1 MKARCPAMRT
11 KRAAGSSYQS
21 RFNLELQKRRRDSR
35 SAIKSKRP
43 AIPYLGWMLVFTIVP
58 LLMVFY
64 YAFTDADG
72 AFTLKNFVNISDYSH
87 IFLYSLYVA
96 LISTV
101 ICLVL
106 AYPLSFF
113 ISRCTARKQR
123 IIIMFLMVPMWMNF
137 LLRVYAWVLIL
148 QSNGPLDT
156 LLQVFGIHVSL
167 IGNTGAIVVG
177 MVYEFLPFMILPIH
191 SVMSKIDDSLIEAA
205 QDLGCSTVKVFRKII
220 FPLSIPGIIS
230 GVTMVFV
237 PTASTFLVAQYLGG
251 DQLMIGDVIERV
263 FQFNHNDGSAI
274 ALVLMVVI
282 LGFLVFMNRFGDKE
296 AVA

>member
-1 MKARCPAMRT
+1 MSNKQTTALSP
-11 KRAAGSSYQS
+11 KNKFS
-21 RFNLELQKRRRDSR
+21 LEKKKRRSESR

-58 LLMVFY
+58 LVMVLY
-64 YAFTDADG
+64 YAFTDKSG
-72 AFTLKNFVNISDYSH
+72 AFTLANFENVADYSH

-96 LISTV
+96 LISTL
-101 ICLVL
+101 ICLIL
-106 AYPLSFF
+106 AYPLSYA
-113 ISRCTARKQR
+113 ISRCSERKQS
-123 IIIMFLMVPMWMNF
+123 IIVMFLMVPMWMNF

-156 LLQVFGIHVSL
+156 LLRLVGINISL

-191 SVMSKIDDSLIEAA
+191 SVMAKIDDSLIEAS
-205 QDLGCSTVKVFRKII
+205 QDLGCNNFYVFRKVV

-263 FQFNHNDGSAI
+263 FQFNHNTGSAI
-274 ALVLMVVI
+274 AVILMVVI
-282 LGFLVFMNRFGDKE
+282 LGFLVLMNRFGDKE
-296 AVA
+296 AVGR

>member
-1 MKARCPAMRT
+1 MKTNSSNAVVA
-11 KRAAGSSYQS
+11 KHRA
-21 RFNLELQKRRRDSR
+21 QKPTVM
-35 SAIKSKRP
+35 KSKRP
-43 AIPYLGWMLVFTIVP
+43 AVPYLGWMLVFTIIP
-58 LLMVFY
+58 LLMVLY
-64 YAFTDADG
+64 YAFTDDKG
-72 AFTLKNFVNISDYSH
+72 AFTLKNFLNIADYSH

-106 AYPLSFF
+106 AYPLSYA
-113 ISRCTARKQR
+113 ISRCTERKQS
-123 IIIMFLMVPMWMNF
+123 IIVMFLMVPMWMNF

-156 LLQVFGIHVSL
+156 LLQLVGINISL

-191 SVMSKIDDSLIEAA
+191 AVMAKIDDSLIEAA
-205 QDLGCSTVKVFRKII
+205 QDLGCSGFNVFRKVIL
-220 FPLSIPGIIS
+220 PLSVPGIIS

-263 FQFNHNDGSAI
+263 FQFNHNTGSAI

-296 AVA
+296 AVGR

>member
-1 MKARCPAMRT
+1 MKKNQTTALSP
-11 KRAAGSSYQS
+11 KNKYSL
-21 RFNLELQKRRRDSR
+21 NKNKRRSANR

-58 LLMVFY
+58 LIMVLF
-64 YAFTDADG
+64 YAFTDDTG
-72 AFTLKNFVNISDYSH
+72 AFTLANFANVADYSH

-96 LISTV
+96 LISTL
-101 ICLVL
+101 ICLIL
-106 AYPLSFF
+106 AYPLSFA
-113 ISRCTARKQR
+113 ISRASERKQS
-123 IIIMFLMVPMWMNF
+123 IIVMFLMVPMWMNF
-137 LLRVYAWVLIL
+137 LLRIYAWVLIL

-156 LLQVFGIHVSL
+156 LLQMAGIHISL

-191 SVMSKIDDSLIEAA
+191 AVMAKLDDSLIEAA
-205 QDLGCSTVKVFRKII
+205 RDLGCNSFHVFRKVI

-263 FQFNHNDGSAI
+263 FQFNHNTGSAI
-274 ALVLMVVI
+274 AVVLMVVI
-282 LGFLVFMNRFGDKE
+282 LGFLVLMNRFGDKE
-296 AVA
+296 AVGR

>member
-1 MKARCPAMRT
+1 MKT
-11 KRAAGSSYQS
+11 
-21 RFNLELQKRRRDSR
+21 
-35 SAIKSKRP
+35 KRP
-43 AIPYLGWMLVFTIVP
+43 AVPYLGWMLVFTIVP
-58 LLMVFY
+58 LLMVLY
-64 YAFTDADG
+64 YAFTDDTG
-72 AFTLKNFVNISDYSH
+72 AFTLVNFRNVSDYSH

-106 AYPLSFF
+106 AYPLAFS
-113 ISRCTARKQR
+113 ISRCTERKQR
-123 IIIMFLMVPMWMNF
+123 LIIMFLMVPMWMNF
-137 LLRVYAWVLIL
+137 LLRIYAWVLIL
-148 QSNGPLDT
+148 QSYGPLDT
-156 LLQVFGIHVSL
+156 MLSFFGIHLKL

-191 SVMSKIDDSLIEAA
+191 SVMSKIDNSLIEAS
-205 QDLGCSTVKVFRKII
+205 QDLGCNNLQVFRKVV
-220 FPLSIPGIIS
+220 FPLSVPGIIS

-263 FQFNHNDGSAI
+263 FQFNHNNGSAI
-274 ALVLMVVI
+274 ALVLMIVI

-296 AVA
+296 AVGR

>member
-1 MKARCPAMRT
+1 MRT
-11 KRAAGSSYQS
+11 KRAPGSSFVS
-21 RFNLELQKRRRDSR
+21 RFFLKPKKRRSESR

-58 LLMVFY
+58 LVMVIY
-64 YAFTDADG
+64 YAFTDSSG
-72 AFTLKNFVNISDYSH
+72 HFTMENFQNASDYSEV
-87 IFLYSLYVA
+87 FLYSLYVA
-96 LISTV
+96 LVSTL

-113 ISRCTARKQR
+113 ISRCSQRKQS

-137 LLRVYAWVLIL
+137 LLRIYAWVLIL
-148 QSNGPLDT
+148 QNYGPLDT
-156 LLQVFGIHVSL
+156 LLNAIGIDVTL
-167 IGNTGAIVVG
+167 IGNTGAVVVG
-177 MVYEFLPFMILPIH
+177 MVYEFLPFMILPLH

-205 QDLGCSTVKVFRKII
+205 QDLGCGTMRVFRKVIL
-220 FPLSIPGIIS
+220 PLSVPGIIS

-251 DQLMIGDVIERV
+251 TQFMIGDVIERV
-263 FQFNHNDGSAI
+263 FQSDHNTGSAI

>member
-1 MKARCPAMRT
+1 MKTNSSNAVVA
-11 KRAAGSSYQS
+11 KHRA
-21 RFNLELQKRRRDSR
+21 QKPTVM
-35 SAIKSKRP
+35 KSKRP
-43 AIPYLGWMLVFTIVP
+43 AIPYLGWMLVFTIIP
-58 LLMVFY
+58 LLMVLY
-64 YAFTDADG
+64 YAFTDDKG
-72 AFTLKNFVNISDYSH
+72 AFTLKNFLNIADYSH

-106 AYPLSFF
+106 AYPLSYA
-113 ISRCTARKQR
+113 ISRCTERKQS
-123 IIIMFLMVPMWMNF
+123 IIVMFLMVPMWMNF

-156 LLQVFGIHVSL
+156 LLQLVGINISL

-191 SVMSKIDDSLIEAA
+191 AVMAKIDDSLIEAA
-205 QDLGCSTVKVFRKII
+205 QDLGCSGFNVFRKVIL
-220 FPLSIPGIIS
+220 PLSVPGIIS

-263 FQFNHNDGSAI
+263 FQFNHNTGSAI

-296 AVA
+296 AVGR

>member
-1 MKARCPAMRT
+1 M
-11 KRAAGSSYQS
+11 
-21 RFNLELQKRRRDSR
+21 
-35 SAIKSKRP
+35 KSKKP
-43 AIPYLGWMLVFTIVP
+43 SIPYLGWMLVFTIVP
-58 LLMVFY
+58 LLMVLY
-64 YAFTDADG
+64 YAFTDDNG
-72 AFTLKNFVNISDYSH
+72 AFTMENFTNVADYSH

-96 LISTV
+96 LISTL

-106 AYPLSFF
+106 AYPVSYS
-113 ISRCTARKQR
+113 ISRCSERKQS
-123 IIIMFLMVPMWMNF
+123 IIVMFLMVPMWMNF

-148 QSNGPLDT
+148 QSYGPLDT
-156 LLQVFGIHVSL
+156 MLQFFGIHLKL
-167 IGNTGAIVVG
+167 IGNTGAIIVG
-177 MVYEFLPFMILPIH
+177 MVYEFLPFMILPLH
-191 SVMSKIDDSLIEAA
+191 AVMSKIDDSLIEAA
-205 QDLGCSTVKVFRKII
+205 QDLGCSGVYVFRKVI

-263 FQFNHNDGSAI
+263 FQFNHNTGSAI

-296 AVA
+296 AVGR